1 MANMLGRLGV
11 VLGLDSAE
19 FVRGIDGAQRKL
31 GEFVQK
37 TEDAG
42 RKGVVALAAMATAAL
57 AFADE
62 VYDVAKANDIAI
74 ETILN
79 LQKALATSGGSA
91 ENAGRL
97 ISSFTAFVDKA
108 ATGSDEAQKA
118 FARAGISLRDLGK
131 MSTDELFKKA
141 VAGIAAIEDPLTR
154 NAKAM
159 EVFGKAAK
167 GVDFVDFNEGLQKT
181 DALTRQNAEGI
192 KQAAEMVDKLKT
204 AFLNLTATTASKLGP
219 VLKET
224 NDYLDN
230 LFQKSNIVG
239 DALKVVFQTVAVVG
253 INVVYVLK
261 TMYGEVEAM
270 INYVKILSTEGLDAA
285 NKANEEYVKRTI
297 KQREELDQ
305 AVRRILG
312 IGNRNEEND
321 PRRNDKKKE
330 APTGRTIEESAA
342 SINEANKIREDW
354 LKRVNKSIA
363 ENKKLAEEAYKLT
376 WLEIEVDR
384 KRLEKEEAF
393 QHLKDQNLISL
404 QQSRRLQGQQLD
416 MDKAMLLLQTQYKNL
431 RSEEV
436 KYAQD
441 VMTIR
446 AQYAEQEY
454 QIAKFMEMDEDKKT
468 EALEE
473 NNKLRDRAIAQAR
486 EALYITR
493 ESREG
498 TMADGF
504 TKGFDEFVRDMPT
517 RMEMGKT
524 AFNSLVNSMDTA
536 LRRFVQTGKLN
547 FKDLVR
553 SMIQELIYLES
564 KAKMMDMFKS
574 LKSGGG
580 GGGIMDMLGGL
591 FGGGGGM
598 GGPANFD
605 PFNMIAFADGGSP
618 PVGQASLV
626 GERGPEL
633 FVPRTAGTIIPN
645 NQLSSM
651 GGGSTINYNGPYIAS
666 MNAIDTQS
674 GTQFL
679 AKNKNTIW
687 AAYQSAN
694 RGVPVSR

>member
-1 MANMLGRLGV
+1 MANNVGRIGV
-11 VLGLDSAE
+11 ALALDSAE
-19 FVRGIDGAQRKL
+19 FVRGIEAAGRKL
-31 GEFVQK
+31 GEFVQ
-37 TEDAG
+37 TAENMS
-42 RKGVVALAAMATAAL
+42 RKGAMALTAMATAAL

-62 VYDVAKANDIAI
+62 VNDVSKANDIAI

-91 ENAGRL
+91 ENAGKL

-131 MSTDELFKKA
+131 LSTEDLFKKA
-141 VAGIAAIEDPLTR
+141 VAGIAAIEDPLSR

-167 GVDFVDFNEGLQKT
+167 GVDFIDLNEGLQKST
-181 DALTRQNAEGI
+181 ALMKQQADGI
-192 KQAAEMVDKLKT
+192 KQAAEMWDKLKSNVLDFT
-204 AFLNLTATTASKLGP
+204 AITASKLGP

-224 NDYLDN
+224 TEYLDK
-230 LFQKSNIVG
+230 LLEKSNIVG
-239 DALKVVFQTVAVVG
+239 DALKIVFQTVSVVG

-261 TMYGEVEAM
+261 TMFGEAEAM
-270 INYVKILSTEGLDAA
+270 INYIKILSTQGLDAA
-285 NKANEEYVKRTI
+285 NKANDEYVKKTI
-297 KQREELDQ
+297 RQREELDQ
-305 AVRRILG
+305 AERRILG

-321 PRRNDKKKE
+321 SRRLDKK
-330 APTGRTIEESAA
+330 APIAFGRPVQESAE
-342 SINEANKIREDW
+342 SINRNNQALDESR
-354 LKRVNKSIA
+354 LKVMKLMQGYEHLTELSYKSSMKQLDTEI
-363 ENKKLAEEAYKLT
+363 KRLKAEEAIAAAY
-376 WLEIEVDR
+376 DQ
-384 KRLEKEEAF
+384 AF
-393 QHLKDQNLISL
+393 LSL
-404 QQSRRLQGQQLD
+404 QQSERLQNRQLD
-416 MDKAMLLLQTQYKNL
+416 LDRESLLLNTQFKNL
-431 RSEEV
+431 RAEEV

-454 QIAKFMEMDEDKKT
+454 QIKNVMNLRAEDETK
-468 EALEE
+468 ALEA
-473 NNKLRDRAIAQAR
+473 NNTLRDKAIAQAK
-486 EALYITR
+486 EALDITR
-493 ESREG
+493 QSREG

-517 RMEMGKT
+517 RMELGKT
-524 AFNSLVNSMDTA
+524 AFNSLIGSMDSA
-536 LRRFVQTGKLN
+536 LRQFVMTGKFN
-547 FKDLVR
+547 FKDLVK

-574 LKSGGG
+574 IKSGGG
-580 GGGIMDMLGGL
+580 GDGTMGMLGGL
-591 FGGGGGM
+591 FKGGGGGTPYM
-598 GGPANFD
+598 GVPSGMA
-605 PFNMIAFADGGSP
+605 MAEGGDP
-618 PVGQASLV
+618 PVGMATLV
-626 GERGPEL
+626 GERGPEM

-645 NQLSSM
+645 NQLSGM
-651 GGGSTINYNGPYIAS
+651 GGGQTINYNGPYIAS

>member
-1 MANMLGRLGV
+1 MANNVGRIGV
-11 VLGLDSAE
+11 ALALDSAE
-19 FVRGIDGAQRKL
+19 FVRGIEAAQRRL

-37 TEDAG
+37 VEDVG
-42 RKGVVALAAMATAAL
+42 RKGVMALTAMATAAL

-167 GVDFVDFNEGLQKT
+167 GVDFIDFNEGLQKT

-224 NDYLDN
+224 NDYLN
-230 LFQKSNIVG
+230 KIFERSEVVG
-239 DALKVVFQTVAVVG
+239 DALKIVFEAVAVAG

-261 TMYGEVEAM
+261 TMFGEAEAM
-270 INYVKILSTEGLDAA
+270 INYVKILSTQGLDAA
-285 NKANEEYVKRTI
+285 NKANEEYVKKTI
-297 KQREELDQ
+297 KQRAELDE
-305 AVRRILG
+305 AYRRIMG
-312 IGNRNEEND
+312 QNMRGEEND
-321 PRRNDKKKE
+321 PRRLDKKT
-330 APTGRTIEESAA
+330 PVVGRPIQESAA
-342 SINEANKIREDW
+342 SINEANKIRDDW

-363 ENKKLAEEAYKLT
+363 DNKKLSEEAYKLT

-393 QHLKDQNLISL
+393 KYLKDQNLISL

-454 QIAKFMEMDEDKKT
+454 QISKFMEMDEDKKN

-486 EALYITR
+486 EALEI
-493 ESREG
+493 SRQETEG
-498 TMADGF
+498 SQQ
-504 TKGFDEFVRDMPT
+504 KGFGKAFDDFVRNMPSQV
-517 RMEMGKT
+517 EIGKQS
-524 AFNSLVNSMDTA
+524 FNTLMSSMDAA
-536 LRRFVQTGKLN
+536 LSNFVRNGKFN
-547 FKDLVR
+547 FKDFTR
-553 SMIQELIYLES
+553 SLIQDMMLIQ
-564 KAKMMDMFKS
+564 ARAAMMSMMK
-574 LKSGGG
+574 
-580 GGGIMDMLGGL
+580 GL
-591 FGGGGGM
+591 YGAFGGGTPSVSLATPVGLGTGG
-598 GGPANFD
+598 AY
-605 PFNMIAFADGGSP
+605 ADGGDP
-618 PVGQASLV
+618 PVGKVSLV

-645 NQLSSM
+645 NKLASAM
-651 GGGSTINYNGPYIAS
+651 GGGQTINYNGPYIAS

-679 AKNKNTIW
+679 ARNKQAVW
-687 AAYQSAN
+687 GAYQSAN
-694 RGVPVSR
+694 RSVPVTR